1 MRSAGTLVVL
11 AACALLAA
19 CDKDTV
25 VDPPAELVDIKS
37 VLPVD
42 KLWSTGVGGG
52 GEALRL
58 ALGLAHEEDVLYAAA
73 RDGKVRA
80 IDAANGRTR
89 WQTDTKLELS
99 AGPGA
104 GNGLVVVGT
113 NDGEV
118 VALDAE
124 AGTVRWTARVSGE
137 ILAAPL
143 VAGDRVVVRSVD
155 GRMRALLASDGS
167 EAWMVEDIVPRLSL
181 RGTAPPVL
189 AGSTVICG
197 FDSGKVMAVNLESGE
212 ILWQAQVSTP
222 KGRSELERLADVDAA
237 VQVDGGDVYAV
248 GYQGRAAMIALDSG
262 QIWWARDLSSY
273 RGLALDDANLYV
285 ATSEGDVVALRRRD
299 ASILWTQQGLKRRW
313 LSTPAVVGPAVM
325 VGDFDGYLH
334 WLDRESGTFVARER
348 PGRDRISVAPLVVGD
363 RVFVVDD
370 GGEIVA
376 YRSGDAAGR

>member
-363 RVFVVDD
+363 RVFVIDD

>member
-181 RGTAPPVL
+181 RGAAPPVL

-363 RVFVVDD
+363 RVFVIDD

>member
-155 GRMRALLASDGS
+155 GRMRALLATDGS

-363 RVFVVDD
+363 RVFVIDD

>member
-118 VALDAE
+118 LALDAE

-363 RVFVVDD
+363 RVFVIDD